1 MPIPTE
7 LVGSLP
13 RPMKLQEAYQAYDD
27 GKIDFAALQ
36 AEQDKAAEDSI
47 RRLEET
53 GETYVTDG
61 EQRESSFATYPI
73 TDTLAGTGLAD
84 NLAGDGQFF
93 AIFDDGH
100 HRQLP
105 RLTGGPFRYKTFASE
120 FVEKN
125 QALAS
130 KPVKQA
136 VIAPSMLMLLY
147 PLEGEIDGYSR
158 EQFLDDLCDEVEKDI
173 RQAFAA
179 GAVRV
184 SIDFTE
190 GRLANKNDSRNPWTN
205 KDMLQEFIDLNNR
218 VIDRFS
224 PEERKNIGIHTCP
237 GGDMDSVHSKEV
249 PYEKLLSKMFQLN
262 VGYFLIQCAS
272 EEDKE
277 NVYKLVGQYSRDDAN
292 GVPQVCFI
300 GVINPLDPEV
310 ETAEEVRDRLL
321 AAAKHIPPER
331 LGATDDC
338 GFSPFS
344 RDEKPKHGSPD
355 FARDIAMQKI
365 ANRVKG
371 AAMASEELGRLDR
384 DAAGREQE
392 RSQLARACAGIVVA
406 LGGGHDA
413 ALHEDVPLAG
423 EGVGLVG
430 GHAGLLGEVGHVGA
444 DRGQVLD
451 ARLVHRVLGV
461 GDLEHHVDERAA
473 LEVLAR
479 EPLAEDV
486 EDRQQPARRRVGA
499 GLRLGL
505 QPRAR
510 PALLATLEEREDE
523 LVLRREVAVE
533 RHLRRTG
540 LGDDAIDP
548 HRLGAVAAEE
558 FVGGLEDPLTATGR
572 CHGPSTIAS
581 AR

>member
-13 RPMKLQEAYQAYDD
+13 RPERLQDAYQAYDD

-147 PLEGEIDGYSR
+147 PLEGEIEGYSR

-179 GAVRV
+179 GAQRV

-262 VGYFLIQCAS
+262 GGYFLIQCAS
-272 EEDKE
+272 EDDREE
-277 NVYKLVGQYSRDDAN
+277 VYRLVGQYSRDDAD
-292 GVPQVCFI
+292 GVPQVCFM
-300 GVINPLDPEV
+300 GVINPLTPEV
-310 ETAEEVRDRLL
+310 ETAEQVKNDLVT
-321 AAAKHIPPER
+321 AAKHIPVER

-344 RDEKPKHGSPD
+344 RDLKPQHGSPD
-355 FARDIAMQKI
+355 FARDVAMQKI
-365 ANRVKG
+365 SARLEG
-371 AAMASEELGRLDR
+371 ARMASEELG
-384 DAAGREQE
+384 
-392 RSQLARACAGIVVA
+392 V
-406 LGGGHDA
+406 
-413 ALHEDVPLAG
+413 
-423 EGVGLVG
+423 
-430 GHAGLLGEVGHVGA
+430 
-444 DRGQVLD
+444 
-451 ARLVHRVLGV
+451 
-461 GDLEHHVDERAA
+461 
-473 LEVLAR
+473 
-479 EPLAEDV
+479 
-486 EDRQQPARRRVGA
+486 
-499 GLRLGL
+499 
-505 QPRAR
+505 
-510 PALLATLEEREDE
+510 
-523 LVLRREVAVE
+523 
-533 RHLRRTG
+533 
-540 LGDDAIDP
+540 
-548 HRLGAVAAEE
+548 
-558 FVGGLEDPLTATGR
+558 
-572 CHGPSTIAS
+572 
-581 AR
+581 